1 MSGLAET
8 AVARSK
14 EVAMVEKYI
23 LKNVGAMRGLKWWKE
38 RIEVCDDTAKW
49 VGFTALLYLI
59 LGALFSDVPLKDWYW
74 SSKYAYEVLR
84 QRIRRSATYS
94 DSIDA

>member
-1 MSGLAET
+1 MTSGYTLRCSMSGLAET

-38 RIEVCDDTAKW
+38 RIEVCDDTAK
-49 VGFTALLYLI
+49 
-59 LGALFSDVPLKDWYW
+59 
-74 SSKYAYEVLR
+74 
-84 QRIRRSATYS
+84 
-94 DSIDA
+94 